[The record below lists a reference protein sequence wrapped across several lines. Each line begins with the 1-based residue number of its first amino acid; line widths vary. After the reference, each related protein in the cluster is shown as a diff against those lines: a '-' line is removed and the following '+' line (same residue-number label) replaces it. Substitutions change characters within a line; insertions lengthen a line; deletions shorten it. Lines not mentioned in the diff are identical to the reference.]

1 MDVKTSIQTLNEC
14 KDKAE
19 TLETLLKEMK
29 STDIIPTKPIEN
41 EKWFNCYEKWGTT
54 LQKTYGETL
63 QKENLEEAYS
73 FNRKMGILIKN
84 IRRFAIEQGSSYLY
98 AMGMFTGIFFAMSG
112 MLPSRNKEQIFNIR
126 MAGLKSR
133 TYVKEIL
140 ENLYESDYIQHKD
153 LCERVNA
160 SPSQLNRTMDS
171 LIDIGCIRRYKR
183 GKYSLY
189 SLTPMGRKYT
199 KEFLGYVRKD
209 YLEYDA
215 IMLAG
220 KKPQIE
226 IRKQQGKN
234 CQIQVRRPTEGYSI
248 GDSANE
254 MYKNKYSLSIVE
266 R

>member
-19 TLETLLKEMK
+19 TLEILLKEMK

-41 EKWFNCYEKWGTT
+41 EKWFNCYEKWATT

-98 AMGMFTGIFFAMSG
+98 AMGMFAGVFFAMAG
-112 MLPSRNKEQIFNIR
+112 MLPKRNKEQIFNIR
-126 MAGLKSR
+126 MAGLKNR

-140 ENLYESDYIQHKD
+140 ESLYESDCIQHKN

-160 SPSQLNRTMDS
+160 SPSQLNRTMES

-199 KEFLGYVRKD
+199 KEFLGYARKD
-209 YLEYDA
+209 YLEYYSVR
-215 IMLAG
+215 MAG
-220 KKPQIE
+220 KKPRIE
-226 IRKQQGKN
+226 QKEVWEKDWQKS
-234 CQIQVRRPTEGYSI
+234 VPRPEAEYSVDNTCKDRY
-248 GDSANE
+248 GVSV
-254 MYKNKYSLSIVE
+254 ME